1 MSPFGRRAG
10 PTSFEQT
17 STPSRSSSRGFWRGA
32 ATLAFLAT
40 LLPGCYSYVVSDPGL
55 APVGEHVRVAVT
67 RAGGAEIAE
76 ATGRDDAI
84 PLIEGQLVER
94 DAQTLTLRIPVGSPL
109 DIGAVSNLGQ
119 VVRVPVGE
127 ILSIEEREF
136 SRGKTALLIGGSTA
150 AATLLVIA
158 MMETFGGGTPI
169 DPGDADV
176 SIRSPRSIFFS
187 IPFGAR
193 P

>member
-1 MSPFGRRAG
+1 MSPFGRMAG
-10 PTSFEQT
+10 STSFDRT
-17 STPSRSSSRGFWRGA
+17 SSPGQGSSRGFWRGA
-32 ATLAFLAT
+32 ATLGFLVA
-40 LLPGCYSYVVSDPGL
+40 LLPGCYSYTVSDPGI

-67 RAGGAEIAE
+67 RAGGAEIAQV
-76 ATGRDDAI
+76 TGRDDAI

-94 DAQTLTLRIPVGSPL
+94 DAQTLSVRVPVGSPL

-150 AATLLVIA
+150 AATLFVIA

-176 SIRSPRSIFFS
+176 SRSPRSILFS

>member
-1 MSPFGRRAG
+1 MSPSAREIES
-10 PTSFEQT
+10 TSPDRTGF
-17 STPSRSSSRGFWRGA
+17 RGFRWGA
-32 ATLAFLAT
+32 AILSVVVT
-40 LLPGCYSYVVSDPGL
+40 LLPGCYSYTISDPGV

-67 RAGGAEIAE
+67 RAGGAEVAE
-76 ATGRDDAI
+76 VTGRDDAI
-84 PLIEGQLVER
+84 PLIEGQLVGR
-94 DAQTLTLRIPVGSPL
+94 DAQTLTVRIPVGSPL
-109 DIGAVSNLGQ
+109 DIGTVTNLGQ

-150 AATLLVIA
+150 AATLLIIA

-176 SIRSPRSIFFS
+176 SIRSPRSILFS